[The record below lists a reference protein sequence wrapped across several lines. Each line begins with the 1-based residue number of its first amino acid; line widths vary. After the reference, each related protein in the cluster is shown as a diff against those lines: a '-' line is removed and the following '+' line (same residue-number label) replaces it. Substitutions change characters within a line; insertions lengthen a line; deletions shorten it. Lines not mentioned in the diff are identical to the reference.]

1 MHLSSL
7 FSFYRN
13 GVREISVTGEI
24 VVSNGTETLFSTSSE
39 RLAFPARSL
48 LKPFQFFAAGLD
60 PQTWTGDPL
69 YAAALGSISATA
81 EQVEAFKQLPD
92 RRRHLIPKLAI
103 PNIGYPMDEAHREA
117 LKAQSIPP
125 AVEYHSCFSKHLGIL
140 EACERNGWDAGT
152 YNKVGHPYHEKLRD
166 SLGALLGQPLRC
178 EWVVDGCGLPS
189 PVLEL
194 SQMAKLFQ
202 QLAKAE
208 SLSGIRNQM
217 LRFPDWIGGPKRVD
231 TRLMA
236 ENEGKVIAK
245 EGADGLLGLSILPS
259 TKYPNGLGIVCK
271 LYGGYQPFL
280 AGLAVAPLL
289 EAVGLAAVGSIP
301 AGQTIRYHYRPL
313 EQTRCLDISPTVSA
327 RTAVFPGDVPFS
339 REVSLDAEKG
349 DHLTLSS
356 CHTTL
361 HVGAHADAPSHFIKG
376 GKSIDAVSP
385 DLYSGLCEVRTVTKK
400 RGEVLEAKDLG
411 EFKTRRVLLRTGSFP
426 DMEHFNEDFVAL
438 SPELIKKLSESGMVL
453 VGVDTPSL
461 DPADSKTLA
470 AHHATLNGKLAI
482 LEGLD
487 LTQVEDGIYWLSASP
502 LKLEGADASPVRA
515 LLTPLSW

>member
-1 MHLSSL
+1 MDS
-7 FSFYRN
+7 
-13 GVREISVTGEI
+13 
-24 VVSNGTETLFSTSSE
+24 
-39 RLAFPARSL
+39 
-48 LKPFQFFAAGLD
+48 K
-60 PQTWTGDPL
+60 TWAGDPL
-69 YAAALGSISATA
+69 YAAALGSISATP
-81 EQVEAFKQLPD
+81 EQVDALKHLPD
-92 RRRHLIPKLAI
+92 RRRQLIPKLAI
-103 PNIGYPMDEAHREA
+103 PNVGYPMDEAHREF
-117 LKAQSIPP
+117 LKAQSLPP

-140 EACERNGWDAGT
+140 EACERSGWDAGT
-152 YNKVGHPYHEKLRD
+152 YNKVDHPYHQRLQETL
-166 SLGALLGQPLRC
+166 SELLGKSLHC

-202 QLAKAE
+202 QLAGGEK
-208 SLSGIRNQM
+208 LKDIRTQM
-217 LRFPDWIGGPKRVD
+217 LGFPDWIGGPKRVD

-236 ENEGKVIAK
+236 ANEGKVIAK

-259 TKYPNGLGIVCK
+259 TKYPSGLGAVCK

-280 AGLAVAPLL
+280 AGLAVAPILEALGL
-289 EAVGLAAVGSIP
+289 EAVGAVPS
-301 AGQTIRYHYRPL
+301 GQTLRYHFIPF
-313 EQTRCLDISPTVSA
+313 EKAECLDISPAVSA

-361 HVGAHADAPSHFIKG
+361 HVGAHADAPSHFLKG
-376 GKSIDAVSP
+376 GKTIDAVSP
-385 DLYSGLCEVRTVTKK
+385 DLYTGLCEVRTIRKK
-400 RGEVLEAKDLG
+400 RGEILQAEDLG
-411 EFKTRRVLLRTGSFP
+411 DFKTRRVLLRTGSFP
-426 DMEHFNEDFVAL
+426 DVEHFNEDFVAL
-438 SPELIKKLSESGMVL
+438 SPELIQKLSDKGMVL

-470 AHHATLNGKLAI
+470 AHHATLGGKLAI

-487 LTQVEDGIYWLSASP
+487 LTSVEDGIYWLSASP